1 MAAAGAEGWRQGCGG
16 LLEDEPSL
24 RSVLHPGSCHATLG
38 GGPFFFMH
46 KEERPKK
53 IEIGVIGAGPAGLT
67 AAYLLSEAGLDVDVW
82 EADPHYV
89 GGISRT
95 VVYKGFRFDI
105 GGHRFFSKSQEVE
118 DLWSQI
124 LPDDMLEC
132 QRLSRIYYC
141 GKFYSYPL
149 DLAEVVGNLGKRQ
162 SLLTVASYF
171 KAKLSTSSNPD
182 NLEDWVTRKFGGR
195 LYRMFFKS
203 YTEKVWGMPCSE
215 ISADWAAQRIKGL
228 SLTKAA
234 RAALRP
240 RRQTPRAGEAGRSS
254 VIKTLITSFRYPR
267 HGPGMLWEAAATKMQ
282 ERGGRLHMGTRV
294 QGLART
300 SEGRWRV
307 TLAAAD
313 GSEHHREVDQLISSA
328 PLGWLVRNLEPSL
341 PAAALEAAAALRYR
355 DFLTVALILRPSSRF
370 PDNWLYIHDPQ
381 LRVGRIQNFSN
392 WSPEMVPDPS
402 MACYGMEYFC
412 NQTDELW
419 NSSDA
424 DLIRMATQELLS
436 LGLAQEGEVIDGA
449 VVRQP
454 RAYPVYDDLYTERRA
469 IIRAVLSEHCP
480 GLHVVGRNGMHQYN
494 NQDHSMMTAMLT
506 ARNIMAGRELY
517 SVWQVNQDADY
528 IEEGAATGS
537 AVVPGPRLANSSGF

>member
-1 MAAAGAEGWRQGCGG
+1 MRY
-16 LLEDEPSL
+16 L
-24 RSVLHPGSCHATLG
+24 RKIDLFSVLTEGRQQQLA
-38 GGPFFFMH
+38 
-46 KEERPKK
+46 
-53 IEIGVIGAGPAGLT
+53 IGVIGAGPAGLT
-67 AAYLLSEAGLDVDVW
+67 AAYLLSGADLDVNVW

-95 VVYKGFRFDI
+95 EVYGGFRFDI
-105 GGHRFFSKSQEVE
+105 GGHRFFSKSREVE

-124 LPDDMLEC
+124 LPHDMLEC
-132 QRLSRIYYC
+132 ERLSRIYYD

-203 YTEKVWGMPCSE
+203 YTEKVWGMPCRE

-228 SLTKAA
+228 SLLKAA

-240 RRQTPRAGEAGRSS
+240 RRQTPRAGEVGRSD
-254 VIKTLITSFRYPR
+254 VIKSLITSFRYPR
-267 HGPGMLWEAAATKMQ
+267 HGPGMLWEAAAAKIREQ
-282 ERGGRLHMGTRV
+282 GGHLHMGTRV
-294 QGLART
+294 QGLSLT
-300 SEGRWRV
+300 SSGRWRV
-307 TLAAAD
+307 KLALAD
-313 GSEHHREVDQLISSA
+313 GSERFQEVDRLISSA

-341 PAAALEAAAALRYR
+341 PTAALEAASDLRYR
-355 DFLTVALILRPSSRF
+355 DFLTVALILKSSNSF

-402 MACYGMEYFC
+402 MVCYGMEYFC
-412 NQTDELW
+412 SQTDQLW
-419 NSSDA
+419 TSSDA
-424 DLIRMATQELLS
+424 ELIRLATRELLS

-454 RAYPVYDDLYTERRA
+454 KAYPVYDDDYTERRM
-469 IIRAVLSEHCP
+469 IIRTALSEHCP

-506 ARNIMAGRELY
+506 ARNILAGQELY
-517 SVWQVNQDADY
+517 DVWRVNQDADY
-528 IEEGAATGS
+528 IEERAVTGS
-537 AVVPGPRLANSSGF
+537 AEVADQQLVKSRGF